1 MMTDAY
7 SWVVHYRDGSAI
19 AQIDADGVD
28 SGSWRKV
35 DVRNVAVIRL
45 EPRRD
50 DLPMHGVI
58 VPEGA
63 MAFLTFRRTQELDPN
78 TGEQFAHPSL
88 VIAGWERD
96 RDGAYLF
103 VDHLGNAALANDRD
117 ALLTTTG

>member
-1 MMTDAY
+1 MSDAY
-7 SWVVHYRDGSAI
+7 AWVVHYRDGSAI

-50 DLPMHGVI
+50 GLPLHGVL

-63 MAFLTFRRTQELDPN
+63 IACLTFRRGLELDLN
-78 TGEQFAHPSL
+78 TGEQVAHPAMI
-88 VIAGWERD
+88 VAGWERGTE
-96 RDGAYLF
+96 GAYLY
-103 VDHLGNAALANDRD
+103 VDHEGNGLICADRNALTMQGA
-117 ALLTTTG
+117 